1 MELAEL
7 IEGFAEKLG
16 LAGLSLTDGMC
27 QVDID
32 GMVITFVE
40 VAATHQ
46 VITCAEVGEPPPE
59 GRERL
64 YKVLM
69 ESMYMGRATGGSTFS
84 LDPENGRLQL
94 FRFDSLL
101 LLDVESFMAM
111 LEKFVNLL
119 EQWRKMIGEF
129 SDAAP
134 GISNAEAEVAAETQR
149 FSLGGFMQV

>member
-84 LDPENGRLQL
+84 LDPENGSLQL